1 MNRSRTAFAAAL
13 LCLASVIAGC
23 RPPLPEAGSPGA
35 QLYVERCGQCH
46 TPYNP
51 HGMTRA
57 MWDMQVT
64 MMDVKIHAARLPP
77 LTADEREAIL
87 AYLEHNAGNQ

>member
-13 LCLASVIAGC
+13 LCLTSIIAGC
-23 RPPLPEAGSPGA
+23 RAPLPDADSPGA
-35 QLYVERCGQCH
+35 QAYVNRCGQCH

-51 HGMTRA
+51 HGMTPA
-57 MWDMQVT
+57 MWDMQVA

-77 LTADEREAIL
+77 LTPAEREAIL